1 MWTDAGNAHVTEVWK
16 FTPNLYLQLREAYP
30 TAYTLKGEFENARS
44 NVEYGNMKINWNDG

>member
-16 FTPNLYLQLREAYP
+16 FTPNLYLQLKEAYP
-30 TAYTLKGEFENARS
+30 TVYTLKGEFENARS